1 MKAHLPADKAN
12 SLAIKVKGFTLIELL
27 VAIAITAILGVGA
40 AIVLNSGVRTKAV
53 IEQRADYLNEIQK
66 SLGIIESDLSQVINR
81 SVRNEFGDRLYAFS
95 DLNVLT
101 LLEFSRT
108 GWRDPRT
115 MLSNLNPN
123 AEVRPSSRLQRV
135 TYELEDDVLYRS
147 FWRVMDRAQDS
158 EPWRQQLLTGIEN
171 IELRYLS
178 DNNEWSD
185 QWPSLELLSNEDV
198 DEFQVLPKAVEL
210 VINHE
215 VFGELTKLHLLAGW
229 NTHVIRQMEAKEQ
242 SNRRRNGGSLI
253 PDNSESGSANNSS
266 GDQLGNTNQGGNND
280 GDGGDER

>member
-253 PDNSESGSANNSS
+253 PDDSESGSANNSS